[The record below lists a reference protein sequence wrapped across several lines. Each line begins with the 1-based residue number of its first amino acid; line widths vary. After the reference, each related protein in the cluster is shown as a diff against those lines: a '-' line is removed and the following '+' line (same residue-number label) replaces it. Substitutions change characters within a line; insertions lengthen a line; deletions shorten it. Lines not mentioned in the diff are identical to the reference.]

1 MPSIKLW
8 QSSKLNRKKRK
19 KNEQKVVKMKYPVST
34 EDHIIYNLAPLTAVF
49 KGLCNNL
56 FIYGQTLKS

>member
-1 MPSIKLW
+1 
-8 QSSKLNRKKRK
+8 
-19 KNEQKVVKMKYPVST
+19 MKYPVST
-34 EDHIIYNLAPLTAVF
+34 EDDIIYNLAPLTAVF